1 MPEYPD
7 INTADEVNVE
17 RVQRQI
23 GSRDITFVVWE
34 KVHGPVKGTF
44 IRKTPPETAM
54 AKYHDAVNET
64 FRLVQLRTAGRV
76 SEVH

>member
-1 MPEYPD
+1 MPEYLD

-44 IRKTPPETAM
+44 IRKTPPGVM
-54 AKYHDAVNET
+54 QQV
-64 FRLVQLRTAGRV
+64 G
-76 SEVH
+76 